1 MILYIISFQRL
12 LISQEYDY
20 SVDIWS
26 LSCMLLGIVF
36 NRTPFFRGKDNYEQL
51 RKIEEVLGNEDLDNY
66 IEKYHLKLNKETK
79 ALLGQFKRRQWSEFV
94 NQSTEKFI
102 NDDLFDYLDKTL
114 VYDHA
119 VSEQNKRDKVQ
130 ERLTAKEAM
139 AHKWFDP
146 VRDDILHENDK
157 KRSIP
162 LTTANSEKK
171 AKICQFLV
179 FVCYR
184 ILTC

>member
-1 MILYIISFQRL
+1 
-12 LISQEYDY
+12 
-20 SVDIWS
+20 
-26 LSCMLLGIVF
+26 MLLGIVF

-119 VSEQNKRDKVQ
+119 VMNRIREIKYR
-130 ERLTAKEAM
+130 
-139 AHKWFDP
+139 
-146 VRDDILHENDK
+146 ND
-157 KRSIP
+157 
-162 LTTANSEKK
+162 
-171 AKICQFLV
+171 
-179 FVCYR
+179 
-184 ILTC
+184 